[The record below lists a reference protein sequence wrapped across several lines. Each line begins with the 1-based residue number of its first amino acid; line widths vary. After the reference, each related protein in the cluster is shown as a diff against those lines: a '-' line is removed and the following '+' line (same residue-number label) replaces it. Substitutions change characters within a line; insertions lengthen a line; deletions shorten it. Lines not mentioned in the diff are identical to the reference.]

1 MKKVLT
7 ISSSLFPAKSVSN
20 QLSTELL
27 LKLEAEHGELQV
39 VMRDFNNEGIPHLDA
54 ERVAAINSPVAERS
68 DAQQQIVDFADKLIK
83 EVQDADILVI
93 AMPMYNFSVP
103 TMLKSWFD
111 HIARAGVTFAYTENG
126 PRGLLQ
132 GKQAYL
138 VTAMGG
144 AHEPGQSDFVRPY
157 MQLLM
162 RFIGIE
168 DVRFITAQGLNMGDE
183 ARAAGI
189 ETARGD
195 IVRVVT
201 EAINDATEAEASATA
216 KEEAA

>member
-1 MKKVLT
+1 MKKVLN

-20 QLSTELL
+20 QMAAELL

-39 VMRDFNNEGIPHLDA
+39 ASRDFNDDGMPHLDA
-54 ERVAAINSPVAERS
+54 ERVAAIAAPVSERS
-68 DAQQQIVDFADKLIK
+68 EAQQQIVDFADSLIQ
-83 EVQDADILVI
+83 EVQEADILVI

-111 HIARAGVTFAYTENG
+111 HVARAGVTFAYTENG
-126 PRGLLQ
+126 PKGLLRD
-132 GKQAYL
+132 KQAYL

-144 AHEPGQSDFVRPY
+144 THEPGQSDFVRPY
-157 MQLLM
+157 LQLLM

-168 DVRFITAQGLNMGDE
+168 DIRFVTAQGLNMGDA

-189 ETARGD
+189 EAARGD
-195 IVRVVT
+195 IARVVT
-201 EAINDATEAEASATA
+201 EAINDATDAEDSSTATE
-216 KEEAA
+216 KAA

>member
-1 MKKVLT
+1 MKKVLS
-7 ISSSLFPAKSVSN
+7 ISSSLFAAESVSN
-20 QLSTELL
+20 QLSAELL
-27 LKLEAEHGELQV
+27 RKLEAEHGALQV
-39 VMRDFNNEGIPHLDA
+39 VSRDFNDEGIPHLDA
-54 ERVAAINSPVAERS
+54 ERVAAISSPEAGRS
-68 DAQQQIVDFADKLIK
+68 DTQQQTVDFADKLIK

-93 AMPMYNFSVP
+93 ATPMYNFSVP

-126 PRGLLQ
+126 PKGLLL

-162 RFIGIE
+162 RFVGIE
-168 DVRFITAQGLNMGDE
+168 DLRFITAQGLNMGDE
-183 ARAAGI
+183 ARAVGI

-195 IVRVVT
+195 IARVVT
-201 EAINDATEAEASATA
+201 EAVNDPTDAEASSSD